1 LISIIGLVVV
11 FGAVVGGYLM
21 EHGNLLL
28 LSQPAEFV
36 IIGGA
41 AIGTLLVAQPMKTIK
56 LLIKQLLSVPKG
68 GGPGRQEYMDL
79 LMMLYELMN
88 LTRREGL
95 LALESH
101 VEKPENSEIFKRY
114 PSFMKNHHAVDFLC
128 DTLRLVLTDPEIQAH
143 DIEALMDQDMETHHS
158 EEIRPSQALQT
169 VGDALPG
176 LGIVAAVLGVVLT
189 MQAIGGPVEQI
200 GEKVGAALV
209 GTFLGILLSY
219 GAAQPLAANIAA
231 KVDAGGQY
239 YTALKQ
245 VLLAFRRGSSPAV
258 AVEFARR
265 SISNDVRPSF
275 TELSEAVRGIKAG
288 GKGK

>member
-1 LISIIGLVVV
+1 MIAIVGLVVV

-28 LSQPAEFV
+28 LNQPAEFV

-41 AIGTLLVAQPMKTIK
+41 AIGTLLVAQPMKTVK
-56 LLIKQLLSVPKG
+56 LLIKQLLGVTKAG
-68 GGPGRQEYMDL
+68 YTRQDYMDL

-143 DIEALMDQDMETHHS
+143 DIEALMDADMETHHH
-158 EEIRPSQALQT
+158 EEIRPSAALQT

-189 MQAIGGPVEQI
+189 MQAISGPVEVI

-219 GAAQPLAANIAA
+219 GMFQPLAANIAG
-231 KVDAGGQY
+231 KVEAGAQY
-239 YTALKQ
+239 YAALKQ

-275 TELSEAVRGIKAG
+275 SELSEAVRSIKSG
-288 GKGK
+288 GKK

>member
-1 LISIIGLVVV
+1 MIAIVGLVIV
-11 FGAVVGGYLM
+11 FGAVIGGYLM

-28 LSQPAEFV
+28 LNQPAEFV

-41 AIGTLLVAQPMKTIK
+41 AIGTLLAAQPMKTIK
-56 LLIKQLLSVPKG
+56 LLVKQLTGIAK
-68 GGPGRQEYMDL
+68 GGPGRQDYMDL
-79 LMMLYELMN
+79 LLMLYELMN

-114 PSFMKNHHAVDFLC
+114 PSFMNNHHAVDFLC
-128 DTLRLVLTDPEIQAH
+128 DTMRLVLTDPEIQAH
-143 DIEALMDQDMETHHS
+143 DIEALMDLDMETHHH
-158 EEIRPSQALQT
+158 EEIKPSQALST

-189 MQAIGGPVEQI
+189 MQAISGPVEMI

-219 GAAQPLAANIAA
+219 GLAQPLATNIAG
-231 KVDAGGQY
+231 KVESAGEY

-275 TELSEAVRGIKAG
+275 TELTEAVRGIKAG
-288 GKGK
+288 GKK

>member
-1 LISIIGLVVV
+1 MLALVGLFVV
-11 FGAVVGGYLM
+11 FGSVLGGFIM
-21 EHGNLLL
+21 SGGSVMLLIHV
-28 LSQPAEFV
+28 SEII

-41 AIGTLLVAQPMKTIK
+41 AVGTLLVAQPMKTIK
-56 LLIKQLLSVPKG
+56 LLMKQLMSFTK

-114 PSFMKNHHAVDFLC
+114 PSFMKNHHAVSFLC

-143 DIEALMDQDMETHHS
+143 DLEALMDLDMDTHHH
-158 EEIRPSQALQT
+158 EEAKPAAALST

-189 MQAIGGPVEQI
+189 MQAIGGPVEEI
-200 GEKVGAALV
+200 GHKVGAALV

-219 GAAQPLAANIAA
+219 GLAQPLAANIAG
-231 KVDAGGQY
+231 KVEEEGQY

-265 SISNDVRPSF
+265 SISNDVRPGF
-275 TELSEAVRGIKAG
+275 TELSEAVRGIKSG
-288 GKGK
+288 GKK

>member
-1 LISIIGLVVV
+1 MINVIGIFVVIA
-11 FGAVVGGYLM
+11 AVIGGYLM
-21 EHGNLLL
+21 EHGQLLL
-28 LSQPAEFV
+28 LNQPAEFV

-41 AIGTLLVAQPMKTIK
+41 AIGSVLISTPLKTIK
-56 LLIKQLLSVPKG
+56 LLIKQLIGFTKSGYSK
-68 GGPGRQEYMDL
+68 QDYMDL

-101 VEKPENSEIFKRY
+101 VEKPEGSEIFKRY
-114 PSFMKNHHAVDFLC
+114 PSFMKNHHAIDFLC

-143 DIEALMDQDMETHHS
+143 DIEALMDLDIETHHH
-158 EEIRPSQALQT
+158 EEAKPAQVLQT

-189 MQAIGGPVEQI
+189 MQAISGPVEVI

-219 GAAQPLAANIAA
+219 GFAQPIASNLAG
-231 KVDAGGQY
+231 KVDANGQY

-265 SISNDVRPSF
+265 SISNDVRPGF
-275 TELSEAVRGIKAG
+275 TELSEAVRSIKSG
-288 GKGK
+288 GKAK

>member
-1 LISIIGLVVV
+1 MLAIIGLVIV
-11 FGAVVGGYLM
+11 FGSVVGGYLM
-21 EHGNLLL
+21 EHGQLLL
-28 LSQPAEFV
+28 LNQPAEFV

-41 AIGTLLVAQPMKTIK
+41 AIGTLIVANPMKTVK
-56 LLIKQLLSVPKG
+56 LLVTQLLGVMK
-68 GGPGRQEYMDL
+68 PGAGKQDYMDL
-79 LMMLYELMN
+79 LLMLYELMN

-95 LALESH
+95 LALEGH

-114 PSFMKNHHAVDFLC
+114 PSFMKNHHAVSFLC

-143 DIEALMDQDMETHHS
+143 DIEALMDLDMETHHA
-158 EEIRPSQALQT
+158 EELAPSAALQT

-189 MQAIGGPVEQI
+189 MQAISGPVEVI

-219 GAAQPLAANIAA
+219 GLAQPLAANMANKVHAA
-231 KVDAGGQY
+231 GQY

-265 SISNDVRPSF
+265 SISNEVRPSF
-275 TELSEAVRGIKAG
+275 TELTEAVRGLKSG

>member
-1 LISIIGLVVV
+1 MFNLIGIVVV
-11 FGAVVGGYLM
+11 FGAVIGGYLM

-28 LSQPAEFV
+28 LNQPAEFI

-41 AIGTLLVAQPMKTIK
+41 AIGTMILSSPMKTIK
-56 LLIKQLLSVPKG
+56 LLIKQLTGITKSG
-68 GGPGRQEYMDL
+68 FNRQDYMDL

-143 DIEALMDQDMETHHS
+143 DIEALMDLDMETHHH
-158 EEIRPSQALQT
+158 EEAKPSQLLQT

-189 MQAIGGPVEQI
+189 MQAISGPVEQI

-219 GAAQPLAANIAA
+219 GLAQPLAANIGGKVEAA
-231 KVDAGGQY
+231 GQY
-239 YTALKQ
+239 YIALKQ

-275 TELSEAVRGIKAG
+275 TELSEAVRSIKSG